1 MGQVWSGGPGL
12 TQYEVEEL
20 VDLSKGCFT
29 QEDIE
34 SLYRRFRTLDRN
46 RKGYLLGNELL
57 DIPELSINPLNKRI
71 AYFCDG
77 INFKEFVRIL
87 APYSRRASRED
98 TLRALFGVWDVNG
111 DGCVCHED
119 VELLIRQAGGGH
131 LREEEVQR
139 VVDRVMEECWK
150 KNYDDNTKKKEK
162 RTREEGWAMSFQ
174 EFCVA
179 LGETHV
185 DLCVDIPPIH

>member
-1 MGQVWSGGPGL
+1 MKENQKLPEIK
-12 TQYEVEEL
+12 T
-20 VDLSKGCFT
+20 LSR
-29 QEDIE
+29 E
-34 SLYRRFRTLDRN
+34 YM
-46 RKGYLLGNELL
+46 
-57 DIPELSINPLNKRI
+57 NKRI

-119 VELLIRQAGGGH
+119 VELLIRQAGGAH

-150 KNYDDNTKKKEK
+150 KNYDTPEKKTKK
-162 RTREEGWAMSFQ
+162 TYDQGWAMSFP

-179 LGETHV
+179 LEDSDV
-185 DLCVDIPPIH
+185 DLYVDIPPID